1 MVRLSRR
8 RLHWHRHA
16 HDQPDRHVKPVTV
29 RPTAADRLIYGT
41 VVPFCVAVVVVLV
54 SLLDRPPDLVA
65 AVALYGFVGLMITAS
80 AAMAATAWRASLTVR
95 EDGLVIHG
103 GLRELRISWGEVERI
118 AVGRPHAYA
127 GRKGRTSGRWR
138 ALHVHVAGEPLP
150 VIVAAT
156 NRRRAAMSR
165 LVADV
170 EPALAPH
177 QLRIDVEAR
186 H

>member
-1 MVRLSRR
+1 
-8 RLHWHRHA
+8 
-16 HDQPDRHVKPVTV
+16 
-29 RPTAADRLIYGT
+29 
-41 VVPFCVAVVVVLV
+41 
-54 SLLDRPPDLVA
+54 
-65 AVALYGFVGLMITAS
+65 
-80 AAMAATAWRASLTVR
+80 
-95 EDGLVIHG
+95 
-103 GLRELRISWGEVERI
+103 
-118 AVGRPHAYA
+118 
-127 GRKGRTSGRWR
+127 
-138 ALHVHVAGEPLP
+138 